1 MTHEDNKNVPRIRFQ
16 VGLWF
21 GLSFEGSFVNL
32 HRLIYV
38 HMKQVLLILILLVSG
53 SLTIVPGQGCAKP
66 ENIHTFYFQGKKYEV
81 VKELK
86 TWEMAARCAVE
97 RGGYLVHINSKK
109 EQDSVFSAIVQG
121 AGVPVNYKTVSDGG
135 GVAYVW
141 IGATDRV
148 SEGTW
153 IWDGNTSGTG
163 TPFWSGKGAGGG
175 GGGKALNDLYNNW
188 GGSSTASGIRLEP
201 DDFNSIQDGAAMA
214 LSAWPAGSGS
224 RGSAGEWND
233 LSMANTLYF
242 VIEYDQAGSSVPT
255 SESTAQIN
263 IFPNPANQ
271 QVRITTGTTLAP
283 INTIRL
289 FNILGSTV
297 YEKSGIGT
305 SDYTVNLDQYQ
316 TGAYFIQVVLEN
328 GQSVRKKVMIR

>member
-1 MTHEDNKNVPRIRFQ
+1 MR
-16 VGLWF
+16 
-21 GLSFEGSFVNL
+21 
-32 HRLIYV
+32 
-38 HMKQVLLILILLVSG
+38 MKRVIVLLAFGFFAALTLVQ
-53 SLTIVPGQGCAKP
+53 GQNCAKP
-66 ENIHTFYFQGKKYEV
+66 DNIYTFLIQGKKYEV
-81 VKELK
+81 VKEMK

-97 RGGYLVHINSKK
+97 RGGYLVQINSRQ
-109 EQDSVFSAIVQG
+109 EQDSVFRAVIQG
-121 AGVPVNYKTVSDGG
+121 AGILVNYKTVSDGG

-175 GGGKALNDLYNNW
+175 GGGKYVNDLYNNW
-188 GGSSTASGIRLEP
+188 GGASTASGIRLEP

-214 LSAWPAGSGS
+214 LAAWPAGSGS

-242 VIEYDQAGSSVPT
+242 IIEYDQASSSVPAT
-255 SESTAQIN
+255 DGSVQIN

-271 QVRITTGTTLAP
+271 LVKITTGSTLAP
-283 INTIRL
+283 IHTIRL

-297 YEKSGIGT
+297 YEKSSIGT

-328 GQSVRKKVMIR
+328 GQTVRKKIMIR